1 MSDQINSKELSPNAF
16 DVTIY
21 SNTETNHQVTISD
34 NFITEYQ
41 IKNLTKKEI
50 IEQSF
55 IFLLERESNT
65 SILRKFDIEV
75 IAKVKWLT
83 PILNRGF
90 TPNSRL

>member
-1 MSDQINSKELSPNAF
+1 MSDQIIIKELSLNTF

-21 SNTETNHQVTISD
+21 SNTETNHQVSISD
-34 NFITEYQ
+34 AFITEYQ

-75 IAKVKWLT
+75 IANYFPEYKKL
-83 PILNRGF
+83 F
-90 TPNSRL
+90 K

>member
-1 MSDQINSKELSPNAF
+1 MSDQINIKELSPNAF

-50 IEQSF
+50 IKKSF
-55 IFLLERESNT
+55 LFLLERESNS

-75 IAKVKWLT
+75 IANYFPDYKKL
-83 PILNRGF
+83 F
-90 TPNSRL
+90 K

>member
-1 MSDQINSKELSPNAF
+1 MSDQINIKELSPNTF
-16 DVTIY
+16 NVIIY

-34 NFITEYQ
+34 NFINQHQ

-75 IAKVKWLT
+75 IANYFPEYKKL
-83 PILNRGF
+83 F
-90 TPNSRL
+90 K

>member
-1 MSDQINSKELSPNAF
+1 MSDQIEIKQLSPNAF

-21 SNTETNHQVTISD
+21 SNKETNHQVTISD
-34 NFITEYQ
+34 IFITEYQ

-75 IAKVKWLT
+75 IANYFPEYKKL
-83 PILNRGF
+83 F
-90 TPNSRL
+90 K

>member
-1 MSDQINSKELSPNAF
+1 MSDQINIKELSPNVF

-50 IEQSF
+50 IKKSF
-55 IFLLERESNT
+55 LFLLERESNT

-75 IAKVKWLT
+75 IANYFPEFKKL
-83 PILNRGF
+83 F
-90 TPNSRL
+90 K

>member
-1 MSDQINSKELSPNAF
+1 MSDQIKIKELSPNAF

-34 NFITEYQ
+34 NFVTEYQ
-41 IKNLTKKEI
+41 IKHLTKKEI

-55 IFLLERESNT
+55 IFLLERESNN

-75 IAKVKWLT
+75 IANYFPEYKKL
-83 PILNRGF
+83 F
-90 TPNSRL
+90 K

>member
-1 MSDQINSKELSPNAF
+1 MSDQINIKELSPNAF

-50 IEQSF
+50 IKKSF
-55 IFLLERESNT
+55 LFLLERESNT

-75 IAKVKWLT
+75 IGNYFPEYKKL
-83 PILNRGF
+83 F
-90 TPNSRL
+90 K

>member
-1 MSDQINSKELSPNAF
+1 MSDQIKIKELSPNAF

-34 NFITEYQ
+34 NFVTEYQ

-50 IEQSF
+50 IKQSF
-55 IFLLERESNT
+55 IFLLKRESNT

-75 IAKVKWLT
+75 IANYFPEYKKL
-83 PILNRGF
+83 F
-90 TPNSRL
+90 K

>member
-1 MSDQINSKELSPNAF
+1 MSDQINIKELSPNAF

-50 IEQSF
+50 IKQSF
-55 IFLLERESNT
+55 LFLLERESNT

-75 IAKVKWLT
+75 IANYFPEYKKL
-83 PILNRGF
+83 F
-90 TPNSRL
+90 K

>member
-1 MSDQINSKELSPNAF
+1 MSDQIKIKELSPNAF

-34 NFITEYQ
+34 NFVTEYQ

-65 SILRKFDIEV
+65 SILRKFDIEI
-75 IAKVKWLT
+75 IANYFPEYKKL
-83 PILNRGF
+83 F
-90 TPNSRL
+90 K

>member
-1 MSDQINSKELSPNAF
+1 MSDQIKIKELSPNAF

-34 NFITEYQ
+34 NFVTEYQ

-50 IEQSF
+50 LEQSF

-75 IAKVKWLT
+75 IANYFPEYKKL
-83 PILNRGF
+83 F
-90 TPNSRL
+90 K

>member
-1 MSDQINSKELSPNAF
+1 MSDQINIKELSPNAF

-34 NFITEYQ
+34 NFIAKYQ

-55 IFLLERESNT
+55 IFLLQRESST

-75 IAKVKWLT
+75 IGNYFPEYKKL
-83 PILNRGF
+83 F
-90 TPNSRL
+90 K

>member
-1 MSDQINSKELSPNAF
+1 MSDQINIKELSPNAF

-75 IAKVKWLT
+75 IANYFPEFKKL
-83 PILNRGF
+83 F
-90 TPNSRL
+90 K

>member
-1 MSDQINSKELSPNAF
+1 MSDQIKIKELSPNAF

-34 NFITEYQ
+34 NFVTEYQ
-41 IKNLTKKEI
+41 IKHLTKKEI

-75 IAKVKWLT
+75 IGNYFPEYKKL
-83 PILNRGF
+83 F
-90 TPNSRL
+90 K

>member
-1 MSDQINSKELSPNAF
+1 MSDQINIKELSPNTF

-21 SNTETNHQVTISD
+21 SNIETNHQVSISD
-34 NFITEYQ
+34 AFITEYQ

-75 IAKVKWLT
+75 IANYFPEYKKL
-83 PILNRGF
+83 F
-90 TPNSRL
+90 K

>member
-1 MSDQINSKELSPNAF
+1 MSDQINIKELSPNVF
-16 DVTIY
+16 NVTIY

-34 NFITEYQ
+34 DFIAEYQ

-55 IFLLERESNT
+55 LFLLERESNT

-75 IAKVKWLT
+75 IANYFPEYKKL
-83 PILNRGF
+83 F
-90 TPNSRL
+90 K

>member
-1 MSDQINSKELSPNAF
+1 MSDQIKIKELSPNAF

-21 SNTETNHQVTISD
+21 SNTETNHQVIISD
-34 NFITEYQ
+34 NFVTEYQ

-75 IAKVKWLT
+75 IANYFPEYKKL
-83 PILNRGF
+83 F
-90 TPNSRL
+90 K

>member
-1 MSDQINSKELSPNAF
+1 MSDQINIKELSSNAF

-75 IAKVKWLT
+75 IANYFPEYKKL
-83 PILNRGF
+83 F
-90 TPNSRL
+90 K

>member
-1 MSDQINSKELSPNAF
+1 MSDQINIKELSPNAF

-65 SILRKFDIEV
+65 SILKNFDIEV
-75 IAKVKWLT
+75 IANYFPEYKKL
-83 PILNRGF
+83 F
-90 TPNSRL
+90 K

>member
-1 MSDQINSKELSPNAF
+1 MSDKINIKELSPNAF

-75 IAKVKWLT
+75 IANYFPEYKKL
-83 PILNRGF
+83 F
-90 TPNSRL
+90 K

>member
-1 MSDQINSKELSPNAF
+1 MSDQINIKELSPNAF
-16 DVTIY
+16 DVTVY

-55 IFLLERESNT
+55 LFLLERESNT

-75 IAKVKWLT
+75 IANYFPEYKKL
-83 PILNRGF
+83 F
-90 TPNSRL
+90 K

>member
-1 MSDQINSKELSPNAF
+1 MSDQIKIKELSPNAF

-21 SNTETNHQVTISD
+21 SNTETNHQVTVSD

-75 IAKVKWLT
+75 IANYFPEYKKL
-83 PILNRGF
+83 F
-90 TPNSRL
+90 K

>member
-1 MSDQINSKELSPNAF
+1 MSDQINIKELSPNNF

-34 NFITEYQ
+34 SFITKYQ

-75 IAKVKWLT
+75 IGNYFPEYKKL
-83 PILNRGF
+83 F
-90 TPNSRL
+90 K

>member
-1 MSDQINSKELSPNAF
+1 MSDQINITELSPNAF

-21 SNTETNHQVTISD
+21 SNTETTHQVTISD
-34 NFITEYQ
+34 TFITEYQ

-55 IFLLERESNT
+55 IFLLQRESNT

-75 IAKVKWLT
+75 IGNYFPEYKKL
-83 PILNRGF
+83 F
-90 TPNSRL
+90 K

>member
-1 MSDQINSKELSPNAF
+1 MSDQINIKELSLNTF

-21 SNTETNHQVTISD
+21 SNTETNHEVTISD

-50 IEQSF
+50 IKQSF

-75 IAKVKWLT
+75 IANYFPEYKKL
-83 PILNRGF
+83 F
-90 TPNSRL
+90 K

>member
-1 MSDQINSKELSPNAF
+1 MSDQINIKELSPNAF

-55 IFLLERESNT
+55 LFLLERESNT
-65 SILRKFDIEV
+65 SILRKFNIEV
-75 IAKVKWLT
+75 IANYFPEYKKL
-83 PILNRGF
+83 F
-90 TPNSRL
+90 K

>member
-1 MSDQINSKELSPNAF
+1 MSDQINIKELSPNAF

-50 IEQSF
+50 IKQSF

-75 IAKVKWLT
+75 IANYFPEYKKL
-83 PILNRGF
+83 F
-90 TPNSRL
+90 K

>member
-1 MSDQINSKELSPNAF
+1 MSDQINIKELSPNVF

-55 IFLLERESNT
+55 LFLLKRESNT

-75 IAKVKWLT
+75 IANYFPEYKKL
-83 PILNRGF
+83 F
-90 TPNSRL
+90 K

>member
-1 MSDQINSKELSPNAF
+1 MSDQINIKELSPNAF

-55 IFLLERESNT
+55 IFLLQRESNT

-75 IAKVKWLT
+75 IANFFPEYKKL
-83 PILNRGF
+83 F
-90 TPNSRL
+90 K

>member
-1 MSDQINSKELSPNAF
+1 MSDQINIKELSPNDF

-21 SNTETNHQVTISD
+21 SNTETNHLVTISD

-55 IFLLERESNT
+55 IFLLQRESNT

-75 IAKVKWLT
+75 IANYFPEYKKL
-83 PILNRGF
+83 F
-90 TPNSRL
+90 K

>member
-1 MSDQINSKELSPNAF
+1 MSDQIKIKELSPNAF

-34 NFITEYQ
+34 NFVTEYQ
-41 IKNLTKKEI
+41 IKHLTKKEI

-65 SILRKFDIEV
+65 SILREFDIEV
-75 IAKVKWLT
+75 IGNYFPEYKKL
-83 PILNRGF
+83 F
-90 TPNSRL
+90 K

>member
-1 MSDQINSKELSPNAF
+1 MSDQIKIKELSPDAF

-34 NFITEYQ
+34 NFVTEYQ

-55 IFLLERESNT
+55 IFLLERESNN

-75 IAKVKWLT
+75 IANYFPEYKKL
-83 PILNRGF
+83 F
-90 TPNSRL
+90 K

>member
-1 MSDQINSKELSPNAF
+1 MSDQINIKELSPNAF

-34 NFITEYQ
+34 NFIAKYQ

-55 IFLLERESNT
+55 LFLLERESNT

-75 IAKVKWLT
+75 IANYFPEYKKL
-83 PILNRGF
+83 F
-90 TPNSRL
+90 K

>member
-1 MSDQINSKELSPNAF
+1 MSDQINIKELSPNIF

-50 IEQSF
+50 LEQSF

-75 IAKVKWLT
+75 IANYFPEYKKL
-83 PILNRGF
+83 F
-90 TPNSRL
+90 K

>member
-1 MSDQINSKELSPNAF
+1 MSDQIKIKELSPNAF

-34 NFITEYQ
+34 NFVTEYQ

-65 SILRKFDIEV
+65 TILRKFDIEV
-75 IAKVKWLT
+75 IANYFQEYKKL
-83 PILNRGF
+83 F
-90 TPNSRL
+90 K

>member
-1 MSDQINSKELSPNAF
+1 MSDQINIKELSPNAF

-65 SILRKFDIEV
+65 SILRKFDIEL
-75 IAKVKWLT
+75 IANYFPEYKKL
-83 PILNRGF
+83 F
-90 TPNSRL
+90 K

>member
-1 MSDQINSKELSPNAF
+1 MSDQINIKELSPNAF

-34 NFITEYQ
+34 DFIAEYQ

-55 IFLLERESNT
+55 LFLLERESNT

-75 IAKVKWLT
+75 IANYFPEYKKL
-83 PILNRGF
+83 F
-90 TPNSRL
+90 K

>member
-1 MSDQINSKELSPNAF
+1 MSDQINIKELSPNAF

-50 IEQSF
+50 LEQSF

-75 IAKVKWLT
+75 IANYFPEYKKL
-83 PILNRGF
+83 F
-90 TPNSRL
+90 K